1 MLASILGVLSQI
13 WRQKRDRKKPLV
25 MPLMVLI
32 KALEG
37 TPLAKPRERSFIKL
51 LLPLKKLSLAKV
63 LGLIPKQ

>member
-1 MLASILGVLSQI
+1 
-13 WRQKRDRKKPLV
+13 

-51 LLPLKKLSLAKV
+51 QLPLKKLSLAKV
-63 LGLIPKQ
+63 LGLIPKQE